1 MKVSFRNEQDKIKV
15 TFTLKRL
22 IKKALKTGL
31 SVMGWDSKVDISVM
45 FTDNEGIR
53 VLNREHREIDRETDV
68 LSFPLI
74 EYDEKGEYIESS
86 LDYSEK
92 GNLCMGDI
100 VLSLEK
106 ALSQAEE
113 YGHSFERETGFL
125 TVHSLLHLMGYD
137 HMTEEEEKEM
147 FTFQK
152 EILDKMGLK
161 R

>member
-31 SVMGWDSKVDISVM
+31 SVMGWDNKVDISVM

-74 EYDEKGEYIESS
+74 EYDEKGECIESS

-106 ALSQAEE
+106 ALAQAEE

>member
-106 ALSQAEE
+106 ALAQAEE

>member
-31 SVMGWDSKVDISVM
+31 SVMGWDNKVDISVM

-106 ALSQAEE
+106 ALAQAEE

>member
-1 MKVSFRNEQDKIKV
+1 MKVSFRNEQDKIKI
-15 TFTLKRL
+15 TFGLKRL

-31 SVMGWDSKVDISVM
+31 LVMGWDSKVDISVM

-53 VLNREHREIDRETDV
+53 VLNKEHREIDRETDV

-74 EYDEKGEYIESS
+74 EYDEAGEYIESS

-125 TVHSLLHLMGYD
+125 TEHSLLHLIGYD
-137 HMTEEEEKEM
+137 HMTEEEEKAM

>member
-31 SVMGWDSKVDISVM
+31 SVMGWDNKVDISVM

>member
-31 SVMGWDSKVDISVM
+31 SVMGWDSRVDISVM

-106 ALSQAEE
+106 ALAQAEE
-113 YGHSFERETGFL
+113 YGHSFQRETGFL

>member
-31 SVMGWDSKVDISVM
+31 SVMGWDSRVDISVM

-106 ALSQAEE
+106 ALAQAEE

>member
-31 SVMGWDSKVDISVM
+31 SVMGWDSRADISVM

-106 ALSQAEE
+106 ALAQAEE

>member
-113 YGHSFERETGFL
+113 YGHSFQRETGFL

>member
-31 SVMGWDSKVDISVM
+31 SVMGWDNKVDISVM

-53 VLNREHREIDRETDV
+53 TLNKEHREIDRETDV